1 MVRANSQ
8 HKCSSIRPTCAFPSS
23 ACANMSVLD
32 DAGCTTAAA
41 PAETSPQP
49 AAEESD
55 SGGEPTAAEALAPAN
70 GQAASGTEA
79 AALLPPL
86 GAPGGSST
94 DPIAPP
100 VAPAERKGKD
110 ILAEIQGLKD
120 DQKRAREAKK
130 QITKDLRNAEKKR
143 QRLKKRAKQL
153 SDGDLLA
160 VMTLR
165 SAEQALRRPDAGID
179 VSSAGSADRSEAGTI
194 TPTSTTDAR
203 DPSQSPI
210 QPKRKAR
217 TS

>member
-23 ACANMSVLD
+23 ACANMPAPD
-32 DAGCTTAAA
+32 DAEATTEAA
-41 PAETSPQP
+41 PADLAPPP

-55 SGGEPTAAEALAPAN
+55 SGGEPTAAVDLARAD
-70 GQAASGTEA
+70 GQAASGAEA
-79 AALLPPL
+79 PALPPL
-86 GAPGGSST
+86 GGPGGSST
-94 DPIAPP
+94 DPITAPVP
-100 VAPAERKGKD
+100 SADRKGKD
-110 ILAEIQGLKD
+110 ILAEIQALKD

-165 SAEQALRRPDAGID
+165 SAEQALRRPDAGRD
-179 VSSAGSADRSEAGTI
+179 VSSPGSADRSELGTI